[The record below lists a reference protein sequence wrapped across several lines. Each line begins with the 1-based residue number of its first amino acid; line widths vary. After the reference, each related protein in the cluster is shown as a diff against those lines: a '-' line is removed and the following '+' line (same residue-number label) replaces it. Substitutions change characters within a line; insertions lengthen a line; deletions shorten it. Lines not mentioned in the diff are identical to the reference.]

1 MDLRH
6 PQSRTNVQGKQSLQV
21 KSPCI
26 KVCQMDP
33 ARGVCMGCCRT
44 LDEIA
49 RWGLMSEPQ
58 RESVM
63 SGLGER
69 RKKLDIPEIAVPPLA

>member
-1 MDLRH
+1 M
-6 PQSRTNVQGKQSLQV
+6 

-33 ARGVCMGCCRT
+33 VRGVCIGCCRT

-49 RWGLMSEPQ
+49 RWGGMSDAE
-58 RESVM
+58 RAAVVNSL
-63 SGLGER
+63 SER
-69 RKKLDIPEIAVPPLA
+69 RKTLDIPEIAVPPLA

>member
-1 MDLRH
+1 M
-6 PQSRTNVQGKQSLQV
+6 

-33 ARGVCMGCCRT
+33 VRGVCIGCCRT

-49 RWGLMSEPQ
+49 RWGRMTDAERDAVMEALSE
-58 RESVM
+58 
-63 SGLGER
+63 
-69 RKKLDIPEIAVPPLA
+69 RKKTLDVPEIAVPPLS